1 MKLGTIV
8 YDEKM
13 YNLDYMSLQEL
24 QDLLAKIEE
33 NKKLVF
39 SQGKNI
45 TKRLRA

>member
-8 YDEKM
+8 YEEKM
-13 YNLDYMSLQEL
+13 YNLDYMSLQEV
-24 QDLLAKIEE
+24 QDLLDKIEE
-33 NKKLVF
+33 NKRKVF